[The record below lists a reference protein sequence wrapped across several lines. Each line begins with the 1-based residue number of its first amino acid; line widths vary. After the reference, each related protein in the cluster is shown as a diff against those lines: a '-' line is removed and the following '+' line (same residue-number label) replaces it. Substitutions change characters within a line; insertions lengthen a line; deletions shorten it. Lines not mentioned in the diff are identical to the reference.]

1 MPVQIKCFLTFSEST
16 SLAYFTGPFCIP
28 YKITTETIT
37 SSKKEPLLPIP
48 FPAPVGRTVAL
59 SVQFAVV
66 RLGMLQTSADHV
78 CVSL

>member
-16 SLAYFTGPFCIP
+16 FLAYFTGPFCIP

-48 FPAPVGRTVAL
+48 FPAPVGRTV
-59 SVQFAVV
+59 QFAVV
-66 RLGMLQTSADHV
+66 RLSRLQTSADHV